1 MRYGHKTVLFLA
13 LVSFSLPVRGQS
25 NPEPSTA
32 DIFFLDL
39 GIVIEPTTGN
49 EQYSRFVKT
58 TSDEVKLRVKKVE
71 SGSVYMAA
79 SKEMLAAL
87 QRIQARMDDL
97 DSSFKSEINSLKSEN
112 QELRGMLAEYVRPPL
127 QRPSRPQV
135 DLADL
140 EEDIEILQEIDD
152 ITDLPEM
159 RTVPTMSSPP
169 PPKQKPVR
177 QVPLTFSPSLYMA
190 GVMAY
195 QKEDYESAIKNFLKL
210 DLSHTDIATAA
221 NVLYWLADAYQQQ
234 GNYQVAIDVLDQLLR
249 IESSDRIDDALVQKG
264 LLYRK
269 TGQENLA
276 LDAFLTVVR
285 DYPDSDYLRLAQL
298 EIKKAELIP

>member
-1 MRYGHKTVLFLA
+1 MRYCQPTVIIPFLVI
-13 LVSFSLPVRGQS
+13 VSLTMPLKGQAS
-25 NPEPSTA
+25 SDPATA

-49 EQYSRFVKT
+49 ERYSRLVKP
-58 TSDEVKLRVKKVE
+58 TSDEVKIRVKKVE

-87 QRIQARMDDL
+87 RRIQERMDDL
-97 DSSFKSEINSLKSEN
+97 DSSFQSEINSLKNEN
-112 QELRGMLAEYVRPPL
+112 RELRGMLAEYVRPPL
-127 QRPSRPQV
+127 QQPARPHV

-140 EEDIEILQEIDD
+140 EEDMEMLQEMAAVS
-152 ITDLPEM
+152 DLPQM
-159 RTVPTMSSPP
+159 KTLPTMSP
-169 PPKQKPVR
+169 PPKKKSQRPA
-177 QVPLTFSPSLYMA
+177 PLTFSPSLYMA

-195 QKEDYESAIKNFLKL
+195 QKEDYESAIRNFLKL

-249 IESSDRIDDALVQKG
+249 IEKSERTDDALIQKG

-269 TGQENLA
+269 TGQEDLA
-276 LDAFLTVVR
+276 LDAFMTVVKQ
-285 DYPDSDYLRLAQL
+285 YPDSDYLRLAQL